1 LSGPA
6 RRISFGLADN
16 HASEDPMPPI
26 PARFNGIDHVV
37 IKVTD
42 VARTIEFYKDVLGLR
57 VERIFDRIGLYQVR
71 CGASLIDLVQAK
83 PGETLP
89 EPKLRG
95 IEHLCLSIE
104 ADLDE
109 VISNLEQSGAPV
121 FMGPMEVY
129 GAKGFGTSVYIRDPD
144 GYEIEL
150 KVGYART
157 PVHFSPGAS

>member
-1 LSGPA
+1 MFRAYRHVSYKWG
-6 RRISFGLADN
+6 N
-16 HASEDPMPPI
+16 ASEDDMSPI

-37 IKVTD
+37 VRVTD
-42 VARTIEFYKDVLGLR
+42 IGRTVDFYKNVLGLH

-71 CGASLIDLVQAK
+71 CGVNLIDLVQIN

-89 EPKLRG
+89 EPKSRG

-109 VISNLEQSGAPV
+109 LVASLEKLKAPV

-129 GAKGFGTSVYIRDPD
+129 GARGFGTSVYIRDPD

-150 KVGYART
+150 KVGYARNA
-157 PVHFSPGAS
+157 VHFSPGKS

>member
-1 LSGPA
+1 LSGHA
-6 RRISFGLADN
+6 RRISCNPANDGVN
-16 HASEDPMPPI
+16 EDPMPPI

-42 VARTIEFYKDVLGLR
+42 VARTIEFYNSVLGLH

-71 CGASLIDLVQAK
+71 CGANLIDLVQIK

-95 IEHLCLSIE
+95 IEHVCLSIE
-104 ADLDE
+104 ANLDE
-109 VISNLEQSGAPV
+109 VIGSLEQSGAPV

-150 KVGYART
+150 KVGYAQN

>member
-1 LSGPA
+1 MS
-6 RRISFGLADN
+6 
-16 HASEDPMPPI
+16 PI

-37 IKVTD
+37 FKVTD
-42 VARTIEFYKDVLGLR
+42 IGRTVDFYKSVLGLH

-71 CGASLIDLVQAK
+71 CGVNLIDLVQVKA
-83 PGETLP
+83 GETLP

-109 VISNLEQSGAPV
+109 VVKSLEKSGAPV

-150 KVGYART
+150 KVGYARN
-157 PVHFSPGAS
+157 PVHFSPGTS

>member
-1 LSGPA
+1 MS
-6 RRISFGLADN
+6 
-16 HASEDPMPPI
+16 PI

-37 IKVTD
+37 FKVTD
-42 VARTIEFYKDVLGLR
+42 IGRTVEFYTAVLGLH

-71 CGASLIDLVQAK
+71 CGANLIDLVQAK

-89 EPKLRG
+89 PPNLRG

-104 ADLDE
+104 GDLDE
-109 VISNLEQSGAPV
+109 VIASLEASGHPV

-129 GAKGFGTSVYIRDPD
+129 GAKGFGTAVYIRDPD

-157 PVHFSPGAS
+157 PVHFSPGGN